1 MQTNNWRWLKLIA
14 IGRILSAL
22 TFFMYVG
29 SIQQLITVWK
39 LSATEAGLIQTS
51 LVIGFAIAL
60 FISSYCSDFYN
71 PNKIL
76 SIYLIINF
84 FSSFIFYLIAKDFW
98 TAIFINFFI
107 GFAQGGIYGPSI
119 LLVSEKFKSN
129 NKGAAMGVML
139 GSQSFGYAISLSL
152 SYIITTNYGYKIS
165 FLTASLISI
174 VGAIFLLT
182 AVYEDF
188 LKKYKFSELNKKFF
202 LNQNRKTKFLITGYT
217 AHAIEL
223 FGLWSWLPVFLSVI
237 IINKISIATVSV
249 GIIIGF
255 SIHLSGV
262 FSSVIAGYLSDNLGR
277 KRILIAFSLFS
288 AILSFLIGWT
298 AELDLFL
305 IIIISIFYSFFAI
318 GDSGVLTAALT
329 ESTPKYCVGRTV
341 AYRSILGVGFGSIT
355 PAIFGFIIDITNNH
369 QPINSETNWV
379 FAFSFLGIAGLI
391 ATFCASQFK
400 S

>member
-1 MQTNNWRWLKLIA
+1 MQTNNWNWLKLIA

-29 SIQQLITVWK
+29 SIQQLITVWE

-71 PNKIL
+71 PNRIL

-84 FSSFIFYLIAKDFW
+84 LSSFVFYLIAKDFW
-98 TAIFINFFI
+98 TASFINFFI

-119 LLVSEKFKSN
+119 LLVSEKFKSK

-152 SYIITTNYGYKIS
+152 SYVITTNYGYKIS
-165 FLTASLISI
+165 FLTASLISL
-174 VGAIFLLT
+174 VGAVILLT
-182 AVYEDF
+182 AIYKDF
-188 LKKYKFSELNKKFF
+188 LKKYKFSESNKKFS
-202 LNQNRKTKFLITGYT
+202 LNQNTKTKFLITGYT

-223 FGLWSWLPVFLSVI
+223 FGLWSWLPVFLSI
-237 IINKISIATVSV
+237 IIVNKISITAVGV

-255 SIHLSGV
+255 AIHLSGV
-262 FSSVIAGYLSDNLGR
+262 FSSIIAGYLSDSLGR
-277 KRILIAFSLFS
+277 KKILVSFSLFS
-288 AILSFLIGWT
+288 AILSFLIGWA
-298 AELDLFL
+298 AELNLFL
-305 IIIISIFYSFFAI
+305 IVIICIFYSFFAI

-341 AYRSILGVGFGSIT
+341 AYRSILGIGFGSIT
-355 PAIFGFIIDITNNH
+355 PAVFGFIIDITNNH
-369 QPINSETNWV
+369 QPINSETNWI
-379 FAFSFLGIAGLI
+379 FAFSFLGVAGLI
-391 ATFCASQFK
+391 ATFCASRFK

>member
-1 MQTNNWRWLKLIA
+1 MEKNNWSWLKLIA
-14 IGRILSAL
+14 VGRILSAL

-29 SIQQLITVWK
+29 SIQQLIVLWK
-39 LSATEAGLIQTS
+39 LSATEAGLIQTF
-51 LVIGFAIAL
+51 LVTGFAIAL

-71 PNKIL
+71 PNRIL

-84 FSSFIFYLIAKDFW
+84 LSSFIFYLIAKDFW
-98 TAIFINFFI
+98 TASFINFFI
-107 GFAQGGIYGPSI
+107 GFAQGGIYGPTI
-119 LLVSEKFKSN
+119 LLVSEKFKSK
-129 NKGAAMGVML
+129 NKGTAMGIML
-139 GSQSFGYAISLSL
+139 GSQSLGYGISLTL
-152 SYIITTNYGYKIS
+152 SYIITTIYGYKIS
-165 FLTASLISI
+165 FLTASLISL
-174 VGAIFLLT
+174 VGAIFLLS

-188 LKKYKFSELNKKFF
+188 FKKYKFLELDKKFS
-202 LNQNRKTKFLITGYT
+202 LNQNRKTKLLITGYT

-223 FGLWSWLPVFLSVI
+223 FGLWSWLPVFLGVI
-237 IINKISIATVSV
+237 ILNKISIATVTA

-262 FSSVIAGYLSDNLGR
+262 FSSIIAGYVSDSLGR
-277 KRILIAFSLFS
+277 KKILVTFSLLS

-298 AELDLFL
+298 AELNLLFIIL
-305 IIIISIFYSFFAI
+305 IAICYSFFAI

-341 AYRSILGVGFGSIT
+341 AYRSILGIGFGSIT
-355 PAIFGFIIDITNNH
+355 PAVFGFIIDLTNNH
-369 QPINSETNWV
+369 QSISSETNWV
-379 FAFSFLGIAGLI
+379 LAFSFLGVSGLI

>member
-1 MQTNNWRWLKLIA
+1 MQINNWSWLKFIA

-29 SIQQLITVWK
+29 SVQQLITLWK

-51 LVIGFAIAL
+51 LVIGFALAL

-76 SIYLIINF
+76 FIYLIINF
-84 FSSFIFYLIAKDFW
+84 LSSFIFYLIAKDFW
-98 TAIFINFFI
+98 TATFINFFI

-119 LLVSEKFKSN
+119 LLVSEKFKSK

-139 GSQSFGYAISLSL
+139 GSQSFGYAVSLSL
-152 SYIITTNYGYKIS
+152 SYILTTNYGYKIS
-165 FLTASLISI
+165 FLIASLISL
-174 VGAIFLLT
+174 VGAAFLLRG
-182 AVYEDF
+182 VYEDF
-188 LKKYKFSELNKKFF
+188 FKKYKFLEKNKKFS
-202 LNQNRKTKFLITGYT
+202 LNQNRKIKFLITGYT

-223 FGLWSWLPVFLSVI
+223 FGLWSWLPVFLSII
-237 IINKISIATVSV
+237 IINKISIATLSV

-262 FSSVIAGYLSDNLGR
+262 FSSVIAGYLSDHLGR
-277 KRILIAFSLFS
+277 KKILVSFSLFS

-305 IIIISIFYSFFAI
+305 IVIISIFYSFFAI

-341 AYRSILGVGFGSIT
+341 AYRSILGIGFGSVT
-355 PAIFGFIIDITNNH
+355 PAVFGFILDITII
-369 QPINSETNWV
+369 IN
-379 FAFSFLGIAGLI
+379 L
-391 ATFCASQFK
+391 
-400 S
+400 

>member
-1 MQTNNWRWLKLIA
+1 VEKNNWSWLKLIA
-14 IGRILSAL
+14 VGRILSAL

-29 SIQQLITVWK
+29 SIQQLIVLWK
-39 LSATEAGLIQTS
+39 LSATEAGLIQTF
-51 LVIGFAIAL
+51 LVTGFAIAL

-71 PNKIL
+71 PNRIL

-84 FSSFIFYLIAKDFW
+84 LSSFIFYLIAKDFW
-98 TAIFINFFI
+98 TASFINFFI
-107 GFAQGGIYGPSI
+107 GFAQGGIYGPTI
-119 LLVSEKFKSN
+119 LLVSEKFKSK
-129 NKGAAMGVML
+129 NKGTAMGIML
-139 GSQSFGYAISLSL
+139 GSQSLGYGISLTL
-152 SYIITTNYGYKIS
+152 SYIITTIYGYKIS
-165 FLTASLISI
+165 FLTASLISL
-174 VGAIFLLT
+174 VGAIFLLS

-188 LKKYKFSELNKKFF
+188 FKKYKFLELDKKFS
-202 LNQNRKTKFLITGYT
+202 LNQNRKTKLLITGYT

-223 FGLWSWLPVFLSVI
+223 FGLWSWLPVFLGVI
-237 IINKISIATVSV
+237 ILNKISIATVTA

-262 FSSVIAGYLSDNLGR
+262 FSSIIAGYVSDSLGR
-277 KRILIAFSLFS
+277 KKILVTFSLLS

-298 AELDLFL
+298 AELNLLFIIL
-305 IIIISIFYSFFAI
+305 IAICYSFFAI

-341 AYRSILGVGFGSIT
+341 AYRSILGIGFGSIT
-355 PAIFGFIIDITNNH
+355 PAVFGFIIDLTNNH
-369 QPINSETNWV
+369 QSISSETNWV
-379 FAFSFLGIAGLI
+379 LAFSFLGVSGLI

>member
-1 MQTNNWRWLKLIA
+1 MQTNNWGWLKLIA

-29 SIQQLITVWK
+29 SIQQLISVWK

-51 LVIGFAIAL
+51 LVIGFAFAL

-71 PNKIL
+71 PNRIL

-84 FSSFIFYLIAKDFW
+84 LSSFIFYLIAKDFW
-98 TAIFINFFI
+98 TASFINFFI
-107 GFAQGGIYGPSI
+107 GFAQGGIYGPTI
-119 LLVSEKFKSN
+119 LLVSEKFKSK
-129 NKGAAMGVML
+129 NKGTAMGIML
-139 GSQSFGYAISLSL
+139 GSQSLGYGISLSL

-165 FLTASLISI
+165 FLIASLMGL
-174 VGAIFLLT
+174 VGAIFLLS

-188 LKKYKFSELNKKFF
+188 FKKYKFLDLDKKFS
-202 LNQNRKTKFLITGYT
+202 LSQNRKTKLLITGYT

-223 FGLWSWLPVFLSVI
+223 FGLWSWLPVFLGIVI
-237 IINKISIATVSV
+237 LNKISIATVTA
-249 GIIIGF
+249 GIVIGF

-262 FSSVIAGYLSDNLGR
+262 FSSIIAGYFSDSLGR
-277 KRILIAFSLFS
+277 KKILVTFSLLS

-298 AELDLFL
+298 AELNLLL
-305 IIIISIFYSFFAI
+305 IILISICYSFFAI

-341 AYRSILGVGFGSIT
+341 AYRSILGIGFGSIT

-369 QPINSETNWV
+369 QPISLETNWIL
-379 FAFSFLGIAGLI
+379 AFSFLGVSGLI
-391 ATFCASQFK
+391 ATFCATQFK

>member
-1 MQTNNWRWLKLIA
+1 
-14 IGRILSAL
+14 
-22 TFFMYVG
+22 
-29 SIQQLITVWK
+29 
-39 LSATEAGLIQTS
+39 
-51 LVIGFAIAL
+51 
-60 FISSYCSDFYN
+60 
-71 PNKIL
+71 
-76 SIYLIINF
+76 
-84 FSSFIFYLIAKDFW
+84 YLIAKDFW
-98 TAIFINFFI
+98 TATFINFFI

-119 LLVSEKFKSN
+119 LLVSEKFKSK

-139 GSQSFGYAISLSL
+139 GSQSFGYAVSLSL
-152 SYIITTNYGYKIS
+152 SYILTTNYGYKIS
-165 FLTASLISI
+165 FLIASLISL
-174 VGAIFLLT
+174 VGAAFLLRG
-182 AVYEDF
+182 VYEDF
-188 LKKYKFSELNKKFF
+188 FKKYKFLEKNKKFS

-223 FGLWSWLPVFLSVI
+223 FGLWSWLPVFLSII
-237 IINKISIATVSV
+237 IINKISIATLSV

-262 FSSVIAGYLSDNLGR
+262 FSSVIAGYLSDHLGR
-277 KRILIAFSLFS
+277 KKILVSFSLFS

-305 IIIISIFYSFFAI
+305 IVIISIFYSFFAI

-341 AYRSILGVGFGSIT
+341 AYRSILGIGFGSVT
-355 PAIFGFIIDITNNH
+355 PAVFGFILDITNNH
-369 QPINSETNWV
+369 QPISSQTNWIL
-379 FAFSFLGIAGLI
+379 AFSFLGIAGLI

>member
-1 MQTNNWRWLKLIA
+1 
-14 IGRILSAL
+14 
-22 TFFMYVG
+22 
-29 SIQQLITVWK
+29 

-51 LVIGFAIAL
+51 LVIGFAVAL

-71 PNKIL
+71 PNRIL
-76 SIYLIINF
+76 SIYLVINF
-84 FSSFIFYLIAKDFW
+84 LSSFVFYLIAKDFW
-98 TAIFINFFI
+98 TASFINFFI

-119 LLVSEKFKSN
+119 LLVSEKFKSK

-152 SYIITTNYGYKIS
+152 SYVITTNYGYKIS
-165 FLTASLISI
+165 FLTASLISL
-174 VGAIFLLT
+174 VGATFLLT

-188 LKKYKFSELNKKFF
+188 LKKYKFSESNKKFS
-202 LNQNRKTKFLITGYT
+202 LNQNTKTKFLITGYT

-237 IINKISIATVSV
+237 IVNKVPITAVGV

-255 SIHLSGV
+255 AIHLSGV

-277 KRILIAFSLFS
+277 KKILVSFSLFS

-305 IIIISIFYSFFAI
+305 IVIISIFYSFFAI

-341 AYRSILGVGFGSIT
+341 AYRSILGIGFGSIT
-355 PAIFGFIIDITNNH
+355 PAVFGFIIDITNNH
-369 QPINSETNWV
+369 QPIHSETNWI

-391 ATFCASQFK
+391 ATFCASKFK

>member
-1 MQTNNWRWLKLIA
+1 MQTNNWDWLKLIA

-51 LVIGFAIAL
+51 LVIGFAFAL

-71 PNKIL
+71 PNRIL
-76 SIYLIINF
+76 SVCLVINF
-84 FSSFIFYLIAKDFW
+84 LSSFTFYLIAKDFW
-98 TAIFINFFI
+98 SAIFINFFI

-119 LLVSEKFKSN
+119 LLVSEKFKSK

-139 GSQSFGYAISLSL
+139 GSQSFGYAISLTL

-165 FLTASLISI
+165 FLTASLISL
-174 VGAIFLLT
+174 VGATFLLT
-182 AVYEDF
+182 AIYQDF
-188 LKKYKFSELNKKFF
+188 FKKYQFAELNKKFS

-237 IINKISIATVSV
+237 IINKISITTVTV

-262 FSSVIAGYLSDNLGR
+262 FSSIIAGYLSDNLGR
-277 KRILIAFSLFS
+277 KKILVSFSLFS

-305 IIIISIFYSFFAI
+305 IVIISIFYSFFAI

-341 AYRSILGVGFGSIT
+341 AYRSILGIGFGSVT
-355 PAIFGFIIDITNNH
+355 PAVFGFILDITNNH
-369 QPINSETNWV
+369 QPISSQTNWIL
-379 FAFSFLGIAGLI
+379 AFSFLGIAGLI